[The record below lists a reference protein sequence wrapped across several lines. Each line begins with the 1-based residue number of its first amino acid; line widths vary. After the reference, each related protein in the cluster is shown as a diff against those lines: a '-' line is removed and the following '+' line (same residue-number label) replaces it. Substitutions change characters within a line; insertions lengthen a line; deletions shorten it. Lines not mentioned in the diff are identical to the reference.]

1 MSSNLKTQLQGRLDD
16 PLWRLNHLYWIE
28 NKTGQMQRFR
38 PNRAQRRLYDGMH
51 TRNAILKARQLGIST
66 FVSLLML
73 DRCLFTPNYHAGI
86 IDKTLPDAEQK
97 LGKIR
102 FAWEH
107 LDYEPP
113 CADLEQRA
121 LARLGRLIKQHT
133 GQYRAEK
140 HSPVSDTRSRIG
152 FCNGSDIRIG
162 TTLRGGT
169 MQMLHISELAH
180 TSVHSPWRAKEIRT
194 GGINTVPQSGS
205 IFLESTHEGGR
216 FGVNYELML
225 QAMENRG
232 KDALSELDFAFF
244 FLSWFDHEE
253 YQLSGRASWNERLAR
268 YYQRLQ
274 DEESIT
280 LSPQQKLWYARMEH
294 TLGGTMQQEY
304 PSTADEAFSTGHEGS
319 IYGRQLSS
327 LREQGRVGVESD
339 YQPDSPLYCS
349 WDLGLS
355 DHTALWLVQVR
366 GGEIYW
372 LDHYAINQQGL
383 DHFVLHIQQWE
394 REYGAITEHFL
405 PHDAAHRDPHGH
417 SYVESL
423 ARRGI
428 HSVRVVPR
436 TPDIWRGINQ
446 LRRLL
451 MRSWFHLRTL
461 KSILNH
467 RGMDEP
473 SGLRCLEMYRSSPPS
488 ETGSLRETPLHD
500 QHSHSADAARTFA
513 EAYSHGM
520 LHSIASQPP
529 KKRALM

>member
-1 MSSNLKTQLQGRLDD
+1 MTSPSPLHGRLNDQ
-16 PLWRLNHLYWIE
+16 LWRLHHLYWIE
-28 NKTGQMQRFR
+28 NKAGHMQRFT
-38 PNRAQRRLYDGMH
+38 PNQAQQRVYRGMH

-73 DRCLFTPNYHAGI
+73 DRCLFQPNYHAGI

-113 CADLEQRA
+113 CASLEERA
-121 LARLGRLIKQHT
+121 LAQLGRLIKQGS
-133 GQYRAEK
+133 GQLRSGK
-140 HSPVSDTRSRIG
+140 HSPLSDTRSRLS
-152 FCNGSDIRIG
+152 FRNGSDIRIG

-194 GGINTVPQSGS
+194 GGINTVPQTGS

-216 FGVNYELML
+216 FGVNYELMR

-232 KDALSELDFAFF
+232 KEQLSELDFAFF

-253 YQLSGRASWNERLAR
+253 YQLAGTPRWSDRLAR
-268 YYQRLQ
+268 YYHTLQ
-274 DEESIT
+274 EDEHIE

-294 TLGGTMQQEY
+294 TLGGSMQQEY
-304 PSTADEAFSTGHEGS
+304 PSTPDEAFATGHEGS
-319 IYGRQLSS
+319 IYGRQLSQ
-327 LREQGRVGVESD
+327 LREQGRIGVD
-339 YQPDSPLYCS
+339 FAYQADSPLYCS

-355 DHTALWLVQVR
+355 DHTALWLVQVI

-383 DHFVLHIQQWE
+383 DHFVSHVTQWE
-394 REYGAITEHFL
+394 QRFGSIEQHFL

-428 HSVRVVPR
+428 ASVRVVPR
-436 TPDIWRGINQ
+436 TPDLWRGINQ
-446 LRRLL
+446 LRNLL
-451 MRSWFHLRTL
+451 IKSWFHVRTL
-461 KSILNH
+461 NNLLNH
-467 RGMDEP
+467 RGLEEP
-473 SGLRCLEMYRSSPPS
+473 SGLRCLEMYRTSPPS
-488 ETGSLRETPLHD
+488 ESGNIRETPLHD
-500 QHSHSADAARTFA
+500 HHSHSADAARTLA
-513 EAYSHGM
+513 EAFSHGM
-520 LHSIASQPP
+520 LANAIITKG
-529 KKRALM
+529 KKRAIM